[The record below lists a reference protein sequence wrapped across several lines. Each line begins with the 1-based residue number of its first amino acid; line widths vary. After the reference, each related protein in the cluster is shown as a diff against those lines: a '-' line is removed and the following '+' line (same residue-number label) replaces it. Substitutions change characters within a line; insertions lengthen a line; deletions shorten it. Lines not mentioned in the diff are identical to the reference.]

1 MILICEI
8 VDAVQREIRSAYPDA
23 AQYIDQAPETP
34 QMPGFVTQYIAM
46 VTKDANRWHV
56 NLTRY
61 FTITCLA
68 QPGQDDQPN
77 ATEHLQMQE
86 NVINRFGC
94 GYLKVGDR
102 ALRAVASAGGREA
115 DKAFV
120 DLQLEYLDDRGIDE
134 EQREPMGEVSAIIKE
149 E

>member
-34 QMPGFVTQYIAM
+34 KMPGFVTQYIAM

-68 QPGQDDQPN
+68 QPGQDNQPN
-77 ATEHLQMQE
+77 ATELLQMQE

-94 GYLKVGDR
+94 AFTFYFFTFYFLPYPTVW
-102 ALRAVASAGGREA
+102 LTISSFIISSMAVSLGSSTLASLA
-115 DKAFV
+115 
-120 DLQLEYLDDRGIDE
+120 
-134 EQREPMGEVSAIIKE
+134 
-149 E
+149 